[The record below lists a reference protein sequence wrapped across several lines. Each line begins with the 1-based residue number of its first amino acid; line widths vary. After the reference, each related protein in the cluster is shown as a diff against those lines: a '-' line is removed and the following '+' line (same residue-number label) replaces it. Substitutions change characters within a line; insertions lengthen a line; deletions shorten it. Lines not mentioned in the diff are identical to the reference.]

1 MDTSL
6 VSDHISATPTGG
18 SQRSGIV
25 TQSRHFATATATTST
40 TTATTTAAAA
50 TANVTGSVANPANSM
65 SPTGMMS
72 PPILINDKDFRNDD
86 SANDTTTHAKSNEK
100 NDTDINTTTNN
111 NDDFN
116 DISIST
122 IDSANTSWNVT
133 PWLEQQQA
141 QQAQFNQSFFKPL
154 SSHSTGNTEIAT
166 NLSMLTQQQ
175 QMRQPTYI
183 KQYQQT
189 PQLQLPQQPQLQ
201 PQSQPASSQAK
212 SVDDDL
218 IPTAIV
224 IKNIPFA
231 IKKEQLLELMSKMNL
246 PLPYAFNYHFDN
258 GVFRGLAFANFNS
271 IEETSMVVS
280 TMNGKEIEGRKLRV
294 EYKKMLPVQ
303 ERERIEREKKEKKFQ
318 LEEQHRNTS
327 STSLA
332 SLYST
337 ASASQPL
344 NSSLVTPAHSIT
356 GANPAASVVS
366 NNSMAP
372 MVNGN
377 DDRVSFFPTD
387 LPLPPAEVD
396 FNNPEVLEFYTKLVI
411 AKDNNTD
418 YSIYLSTLSQDLK
431 QRVRP
436 ICSFLDMEDYND
448 GYILTIRRRQ
458 QSATTPLMNFA
469 APSLIRSHSHT
480 VISTNNNTRLR
491 QLQQQ
496 QQQVQQQQQNQ
507 QQNQQVQ
514 QVQQQQ
520 SQLQHL
526 QQQLQMQQTQQQTQQ
541 QLQQSQQAQQIQQP
555 FYNSSLGLGSLHH
568 SASTASLNVL
578 RSKPTL
584 SVSGLTAP
592 TTPTVGLG
600 RPGTFPAP
608 FQQQSNTFQGTHHF
622 QQQLTGGSSISMNEL
637 YTGMEYLNFD
647 QNNL

>member
-6 VSDHISATPTGG
+6 ASEHISAMATGD
-18 SQRSGIV
+18 SQRSSIV
-25 TQSRHFATATATTST
+25 TQSRHFATITATTNATT
-40 TTATTTAAAA
+40 TTATA
-50 TANVTGSVANPANSM
+50 TKATDSIARPANSM
-65 SPTGMMS
+65 SPTDISS
-72 PPILINDKDFRNDD
+72 PSILINDKDFRNDN
-86 SANDTTTHAKSNEK
+86 SANDTITTQAKYNDK
-100 NDTDINTTTNN
+100 NNNN
-111 NDDFN
+111 NDYNNINNNNDNTNANTNNDDYN

-122 IDSANTSWNVT
+122 IDSNSSWNVT

-141 QQAQFNQSFFKPL
+141 QQAQFNQSFYNPL
-154 SSHSTGNTEIAT
+154 SSHSTGNTDIAT
-166 NLSMLTQQQ
+166 NLSILTQQQ
-175 QMRQPTYI
+175 QMRQPAYI
-183 KQYQQT
+183 KQFQQM
-189 PQLQLPQQPQLQ
+189 QMQQPVS
-201 PQSQPASSQAK
+201 QSQQAPSQAK
-212 SVDDDL
+212 SIDDDL

-231 IKKEQLLELMSKMNL
+231 IKKEQLLDLMSKMNL

-271 IEETSMVVS
+271 IEETSIVVS

-294 EYKKMLPVQ
+294 EYKKMLPLQ

-337 ASASQPL
+337 ASAPQPL
-344 NSSLVTPAHSIT
+344 TSSLVTPVQSIT
-356 GANPAASVVS
+356 GANPAGSVIS
-366 NNSMAP
+366 NSSMAP
-372 MVNGN
+372 IVNN
-377 DDRVSFFPTD
+377 NEEKVLFFPTD
-387 LPLPPAEVD
+387 LPIPPNDVD
-396 FNNPEVLEFYTKLVI
+396 FNNPEVLELYTRLAI

-418 YSIYLSTLSQDLK
+418 YSIYLSTLSQELK
-431 QRVRP
+431 QRVRS
-436 ICSFLDMEDYND
+436 ICAFLDMEDYND

-469 APSLIRSHSHT
+469 TPSLIRSHSHN
-480 VISTNNNTRLR
+480 VNSTNNNTRLR
-491 QLQQQ
+491 QLQQA
-496 QQQVQQQQQNQ
+496 QQVQQA
-507 QQNQQVQ
+507 
-514 QVQQQQ
+514 QQQQ
-520 SQLQHL
+520 SQLQQL
-526 QQQLQMQQTQQQTQQ
+526 QQQLQMQQTQQTQQ
-541 QLQQSQQAQQIQQP
+541 TQQAQQIQQP
-555 FYNSSLGLGSLHH
+555 FYNSPLGLSSLHH

-592 TTPTVGLG
+592 TTPTVGHG

-608 FQQQSNTFQGTHHF
+608 FLQSQGQSAPHHF

-647 QNNL
+647 PTNL